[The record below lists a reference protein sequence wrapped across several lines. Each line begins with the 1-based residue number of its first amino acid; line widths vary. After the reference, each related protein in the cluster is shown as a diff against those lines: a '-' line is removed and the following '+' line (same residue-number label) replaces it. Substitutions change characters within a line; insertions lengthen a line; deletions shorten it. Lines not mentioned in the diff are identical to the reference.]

1 MEICIGENI
10 RRLRK
15 ERNLTQESLA
25 EILCISPQSVSKW
38 ERGEAFPDIVMLPA
52 IANYFGITVDVL
64 LGNDKILAEQKILA
78 YLDDYRQKTS
88 GGTTWAKREEI
99 LEFAR
104 KAYREFSYD
113 FRIMMLYVNALN
125 VYGTDSEQYRGEI
138 LSICRL
144 VLQNCDDPSL
154 CADASYYICGFRTA
168 KDRLAFLKK
177 YIEYGQDWNWFKVY
191 PRDSEEGKIMMQHEI
206 SDAWWHL
213 NVYIWSYADLD
224 NDTSSVA
231 PEEKIR
237 FLRKCEAIFYA
248 FFDDDDFGEY
258 VFYIGQYNE
267 FLAREYFRLGMPEE
281 GLTCFEKSV
290 DGWIVYDS
298 LPKEYVYKNILI
310 DHRPY
315 DWDGLCIGDGKDLDF
330 YRKRIDDDPVYD
342 IVRGNKRFCT
352 AYKKLIQTRV

>member
-15 ERNLTQESLA
+15 ERHLTQESLA

-64 LGNDKILAEQKILA
+64 LGNDRILSEKKILE
-78 YLDDYRQKTS
+78 YLEDYHHRTS
-88 GGTTWAKREEI
+88 NEDIWAKREEI

-104 KAYREFSYD
+104 KVYREFSYD

-125 VYGTDSEQYRGEI
+125 VYATDPAQLEEI
-138 LSICRL
+138 LSICKL
-144 VLQNCDDPSL
+144 VLQNCDDPVL
-154 CADASYYICGFRTA
+154 CADASYYICGFRSA

-177 YIEYGQDWNWFKVY
+177 YIEYGQDWNWLKVY
-191 PRDSEEGKIMMQHEI
+191 SRDSEEGKILMQHEI

-213 NVYIWSYADLD
+213 NVYIWTYAGLD
-224 NDTSSVA
+224 DPASSVT

-237 FLRKCEAIFYA
+237 FLRKCGAIFHA
-248 FFDDDDFGEY
+248 FFEEDDLGEY

-267 FLAREYFRLGMPEE
+267 FLAREYFRLGMSEE
-281 GLTCFEKSV
+281 GLSYFEKSV
-290 DGWIVYDS
+290 DGWIAYDS
-298 LPKEYVYKNILI
+298 LPKEYAYKNILI

-315 DWDGLCIGDGKDLDF
+315 DWDSLGVGEGKDLDF
-330 YRKRIDDDPVYD
+330 YRQHIDNDPVYD
-342 IVRGNKRFCT
+342 LVRGDERFCA
-352 AYKKLIQTRV
+352 AYKKLIRRN